1 MLISHLR
8 FSSFFVRLR
17 QISLGV
23 TLLVTLV
30 GCRSPLITV
39 KEISPPKV
47 GKTVYLSGKVVHLAP
62 FLGNGAYQVE
72 DGTGKIWVVTAQTLP
87 QVNQQINLKGKIE
100 YQSLPFADQELGD
113 FYLVELE
120 RPSSLPE

>member
-8 FSSFFVRLR
+8 FSSFSVRLR

-30 GCRSPLITV
+30 GCRSPLITP
-39 KEISPPKV
+39 KEISSQKV
-47 GKTVYLSGKVVHLAP
+47 GKTVYLTGKVGHLAP